1 MTINSQIRLRF
12 APSPTGYLHVGGL
25 RTALYNFFF
34 AKKLKGKLILRIE
47 DTDQNRLVK
56 DAENNLIKTLNWS
69 GITFDEGP
77 HLEGDFGPY
86 RQSERISIYTKFYHQ
101 LILEKK
107 AYPCFYSQE
116 RLEALADGKLSS
128 QDATIE
134 DSVFKNFN
142 PDEALSRMQTENFVI
157 RLIMPKNQQLI
168 HKDIVKGEVKF
179 DLNLIDDPIIIKSDG
194 FPTYHFANVIDD
206 HYMKISHVIR
216 GEEWISSL
224 PKHILLYKSFNW
236 EIPKFVHLPLLL
248 NLDKSKLS
256 KRQGDVHVEN
266 FIQKGYLKNAIINFI
281 ALLGWHPSGDDEL
294 FNLEYL
300 IQNFSLERLQKSGA
314 IFDIKKLNWMNNFYI
329 KNLDAKSLY
338 QHIIDL
344 SLMNNN
350 INNKN
355 QYLAAIEYEKNN
367 ATTLIDLYNKTV
379 SYFNDSFKITTKSL
393 RSHDTASL
401 FTLWINHLKKT
412 DNITSENIN
421 NIITS
426 SKNEL
431 GIAGKKLFI
440 PLRLALIGK
449 EHGPDLFTIINII
462 GLEESINRL
471 NTIKGL

>member
-1 MTINSQIRLRF
+1 MIRTRF
-12 APSPTGYLHVGGL
+12 APSPTGLLHVGGL
-25 RTALYNFFF
+25 RTALYNYIF
-34 AKKLKGKLILRIE
+34 AKQNNGQFILRIE
-47 DTDQNRLVK
+47 DTDQNRKVRNADK
-56 DAENNLIKTLNWS
+56 KIIQSLNDFN
-69 GITFDEGP
+69 IEFDEGP
-77 HLEGDFGPY
+77 NKNEKYGPY
-86 RQSERISIYTKFYHQ
+86 FQSQRLDIYKKHYIN
-101 LILEKK
+101 LIKEKK
-107 AYPCFYSQE
+107 AYVCFEKNENLIPEYNVE
-116 RLEALADGKLSS
+116 TALEKIKIQKFVVKFIIKSDESI
-128 QDATIE
+128 TIH
-134 DSVFKNFN
+134 
-142 PDEALSRMQTENFVI
+142 DELRGNI
-157 RLIMPKNQQLI
+157 
-168 HKDIVKGEVKF
+168 KF
-179 DLNLIDDPIIIKSDG
+179 DLKLIDDPIIIKSDG

-224 PKHILLYKSFNW
+224 PKHVLLYKSFNW
-236 EIPKFVHLPLLL
+236 ETPKFVHLPLLL
-248 NLDKSKLS
+248 NPDKSKLS

-300 IQNFSLERLQKSGA
+300 IQNFSLARLQKSGA

-329 KNLDAKSLY
+329 KNLEVQSLY
-338 QHIIDL
+338 QQIIDL
-344 SLMNNN
+344 YLMNNN
-350 INNKN
+350 INKKN

-367 ATTLIDLYNKTV
+367 AITLIDLYNKTE
-379 SYFNDSFKITTKSL
+379 SYFKDSFGITTKSL
-393 RSHDTASL
+393 RPYDTASL
-401 FTLWINHLKKT
+401 FTLWINHLKKI

-421 NIITS
+421 NIIKS
-426 SKNEL
+426 STNEL